1 MIMIMITM
9 VKKLIV
15 VLKMTLIPSKYLYQ
29 CASLGIWLFP
39 SHFKIFSK
47 KEEKKKKKQY
57 RLIKKAIKTCIS
69 DFFFYEK

>member
-29 CASLGIWLFP
+29 AASLGIWLFP

-47 KEEKKKKKQY
+47 KRGKKKEETVS
-57 RLIKKAIKTCIS
+57 IN
-69 DFFFYEK
+69 